1 MTKEELEMLRLLD
14 NIKNEQAF
22 RSKND
27 KEIEQ
32 IEKRIQILTTYNG
45 ESHIRENE
53 FRTKLVKQSKE
64 YSRGVWD

>member
-1 MTKEELEMLRLLD
+1 MTGEELEMLKMLD

-32 IEKRIQILTTYNG
+32 LEKRIQVLTTYNG
-45 ESHIRENE
+45 ESYIRENE
-53 FRTKLVKQSKE
+53 FREKLVKKSKE